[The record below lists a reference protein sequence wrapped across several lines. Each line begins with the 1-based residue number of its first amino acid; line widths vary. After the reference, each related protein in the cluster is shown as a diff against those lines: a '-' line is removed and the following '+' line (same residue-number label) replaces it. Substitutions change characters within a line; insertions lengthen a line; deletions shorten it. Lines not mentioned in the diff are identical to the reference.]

1 MNMLNQEVN
10 YVYEIEDSNIYN
22 DHRCLIKSKIKPEEM
37 KNLIFY
43 IQYKYESIIQQDLL
57 TADEIKEVLV
67 KCYEVENIN
76 YVDADEIINL
86 QENFKRYFNNEKGSN
101 ILDNFSRYE
110 VNGLIGELKE
120 IADLTIDIWR

>member
-43 IQYKYESIIQQDLL
+43 IQYKYKSIIQQDLL